1 VHAGLVIVNHLI
13 HAGELV
19 VGVPSP
25 GDTVLIVEITDREAV
40 IAITIE
46 SNVTFVSLRTVRQRI
61 ESVSVVSVVV
71 KVTVIGLKV
80 INELR
85 KATFR
90 DKLKDNC

>member
-1 VHAGLVIVNHLI
+1 MHAGLVVVNHLI

-19 VGVPSP
+19 VCVPSP
-25 GDTVLIVEITDREAV
+25 GDTVLIVEVTDREAV

-46 SNVTFVSLRTVRQRI
+46 SNVTFVTLRTVRQRI

-71 KVTVIGLKV
+71 KVAVIGLKV

>member
-1 VHAGLVIVNHLI
+1 MHAGLVIVNHLI
-13 HAGELV
+13 DAGKLV

-61 ESVSVVSVVV
+61 ESISVVSVVV
-71 KVTVIGLKV
+71 KVAVIGLQV